1 MTGIFELC
9 RISGFS
15 NNGMADSWSEEVT
28 AGSGG
33 CSTYC
38 AKCDGALASADAGA
52 ARSDSDTADCAG
64 DSKL

>member
-9 RISGFS
+9 SMSGFS
-15 NNGMADSWSEEVT
+15 NSGMAESCSDEHTAPLTT

-38 AKCDGALASADAGA
+38 ANCCDDDDDDDGVSAAAGA
-52 ARSDSDTADCAG
+52 VAVAG
-64 DSKL
+64 